1 MRDGEMRIEPAGEE
15 HREPLRTACA
25 QDTEIWQIYPTR
37 FFGDDFDPAFDSLF
51 GNPRNRSFVVFDGE
65 DLVGMSSYL
74 SIDEPN
80 RALEIGRTYLAP
92 QVRGTGFNGR
102 VKRLMLDRAFA
113 EGFGRV
119 EFRIDT
125 RNRRS
130 MAAVA
135 KLGAVH
141 EGTFRKNRITWTGF
155 VRDTALYSILADE
168 WRNRRT

>member
-1 MRDGEMRIEPAGEE
+1 MTLAAPMLDGEVRIEPAGED

-25 QDTEIWQIYPTR
+25 QDAEIWQIYPTR
-37 FFGDDFDPAFDSLF
+37 FFGDDFDAAFDSLL
-51 GNPRNRSFVVFDGE
+51 GNPRNCSFVMCDGE

-74 SIDEPN
+74 SIDAPN
-80 RALEIGRTYLAP
+80 RTLEIGRTYLAP

-113 EGFGRV
+113 EGFSRV
-119 EFRIDT
+119 EFRVDT

-141 EGTFRKNRITWTGF
+141 EGTFRKNRITWT
-155 VRDTALYSILADE
+155 
-168 WRNRRT
+168 